1 MPVARALG
9 PGSDVGEGEGQRT
22 SCPAPASTAV
32 ERAFSTAGLSRS
44 NHSLLSLFEVG
55 RPGAHHLVCVLH
67 SDHEVSALLTPRF
80 TSRLAFC
87 QQGINLCQT
96 FQSPLASPRSPGAP
110 HWGLPEWGDMVGHC
124 YWGALHTR
132 PGESGLLGAGRGHSQ
147 NEERAGT
154 SLPPR
159 FMLLHAPRWALFVA
173 VWAAGQPPFR
183 SRLQRAAAPPSCRGR
198 HSPLGVLPMQTPGPG
213 LCTLEAR

>member
-1 MPVARALG
+1 
-9 PGSDVGEGEGQRT
+9 
-22 SCPAPASTAV
+22 
-32 ERAFSTAGLSRS
+32 
-44 NHSLLSLFEVG
+44 
-55 RPGAHHLVCVLH
+55 
-67 SDHEVSALLTPRF
+67 
-80 TSRLAFC
+80 
-87 QQGINLCQT
+87 
-96 FQSPLASPRSPGAP
+96 
-110 HWGLPEWGDMVGHC
+110 MVRHC

-132 PGESGLLGAGRGHSQ
+132 PGEPGLLGAGQGHSQ
-147 NEERAGT
+147 NEERART